1 MPISDHYAGGMTE
14 RLAVQIV
21 TVDTAN
27 GRIEAVGKDAAVIQI
42 GITRVPPLF
51 VWPNEGEL
59 WTIRR
64 ENGEWALDAKVPTPD
79 NFSSKTFG
87 PGTGLVQADHLYLST
102 GQRLVEIADLEN
114 VSADGVYV
122 GTSAPTDTSVLWVDT
137 DDFDNDTDARLDAL
151 EAKLNPDFDSGWLAD
166 NNLTNGVRTYT
177 HNLGLLGP
185 PNSFKLWFS
194 PDQLIWYPV
203 GENRGMGTNE
213 MAASTAANYHNPG
226 LVSVSANIV
235 EVSVYVPVGGGG
247 STSMPIYSGY
257 TGTGWR
263 NYASG
268 YWRYK
273 IWR

>member
-1 MPISDHYAGGMTE
+1 M
-14 RLAVQIV
+14 
-21 TVDTAN
+21 
-27 GRIEAVGKDAAVIQI
+27 
-42 GITRVPPLF
+42 
-51 VWPNEGEL
+51 
-59 WTIRR
+59 
-64 ENGEWALDAKVPTPD
+64 ALDQIMRA
-79 NFSSKTFG
+79 
-87 PGTGLVQADHLYLST
+87 QAQEVT
-102 GQRLVEIADLEN
+102 
-114 VSADGVYV
+114 
-122 GTSAPTDTSVLWVDT
+122 TSAPIYAAKVTRIVSPTEIYVVAPTYSDFEYGPAKLAGPQNLVVGSECLLQFDSDNEPWIHQRQARLSDGTPVFVGPSPPSDTSVLWVDT